1 MKSLKTR
8 LLSAFGAAAI
18 VLSAS
23 QAAQASWLSPSV
35 ADIEFSLEHITAEVT
50 QLVAMACVKAENV
63 KVVYV
68 EDVVSAE
75 ELADIKADLKDF
87 NTQLEIISLKNT
99 LNNLKVLEGSNI
111 TAFKDFLNSNDI
123 DVSDVI
129 GVEVFRD
136 GRVMI
141 LGCAEGCK

>member
-1 MKSLKTR
+1 MNSLKSR

-23 QAAQASWLSPSV
+23 QAAHASWLSPNSSD
-35 ADIEFSLEHITAEVT
+35 AEFAIDHITAELT

-63 KVVYV
+63 KVVYL
-68 EDVVSAE
+68 EDIVSAE

-111 TAFKDFLNSNDI
+111 TAFKDFLNKNDV
-123 DVSDVI
+123 DAADLI
-129 GVEVFRD
+129 GLEVFRD
-136 GRVMI
+136 GRV
-141 LGCAEGCK
+141 LLLSCGGSCD

>member
-1 MKSLKTR
+1 MKSLKS
-8 LLSAFGAAAI
+8 LVSAFGAAAI

-23 QAAQASWLSPSV
+23 QAAQASWSSPGIGDV
-35 ADIEFSLEHITAEVT
+35 EFALDHISAEVT
-50 QLVAMACVKAENV
+50 QLVAMACVKAENI
-63 KVVYV
+63 KAVYV

-99 LNNLKVLEGSNI
+99 LNNLKVLEGANI
-111 TAFKDFLNSNDI
+111 TAFKDFLNGNDF
-123 DVSDVI
+123 DANDVI

-136 GRVMI
+136 GRVVI
-141 LGCAEGCK
+141 LGCGDGC

>member
-23 QAAQASWLSPSV
+23 QAAQASWLSPNL
-35 ADIEFSLEHITAEVT
+35 ADIQFSLEHITAEVT

-63 KVVYV
+63 KVVYL
-68 EDVVSAE
+68 EDIVSAE

-111 TAFKDFLNSNDI
+111 TAFKDFLNKNDV
-123 DVSDVI
+123 DAADLI
-129 GVEVFRD
+129 GLEVFRD
-136 GRVMI
+136 GRV
-141 LGCAEGCK
+141 LLLSCGGSCD

>member
-18 VLSAS
+18 VLGAS
-23 QAAQASWLSPSV
+23 QAAQASWLSPNIT
-35 ADIEFSLEHITAEVT
+35 DIEFSLEHITAEVT

-111 TAFKDFLNSNDI
+111 TAFKDFANGNDI
-123 DVSDVI
+123 DASDVI

-136 GRVMI
+136 GRVM
-141 LGCAEGCK
+141 LLSCGDCQ

>member
-23 QAAQASWLSPSV
+23 QAAQASWLSPSL

-50 QLVAMACVKAENV
+50 QLVAMACVKAENI
-63 KVVYV
+63 KAVYV

-99 LNNLKVLEGSNI
+99 LNNMKVLEGSNI
-111 TAFKDFLNSNDI
+111 TAFKDFLNGNDI

-141 LGCAEGCK
+141 LGCGNGCQ

>member
-1 MKSLKTR
+1 MKSLTSR
-8 LLSAFGAAAI
+8 LLAAAGAAAI
-18 VLSAS
+18 ALGAS
-23 QAAQASWLSPSV
+23 QSAHASW
-35 ADIEFSLEHITAEVT
+35 ADPNSGDVEFALEHITAEIT
-50 QLVAMACVKAENV
+50 QLVAMICVKAENI

-99 LNNLKVLEGSNI
+99 LNNLQVLEGANI
-111 TAFKDFLNSNDI
+111 TAFKDFLNNNDI

-136 GRVMI
+136 GRV
-141 LGCAEGCK
+141 LLLSCGEGC